1 MLKKIKHTMYFFKK
15 KTRYDFYIFKKLD
28 HMQHAKRYFYYYFI
42 HKCLVFAFQFF
53 FLEMK
58 TTQNKSKGCLSNT
71 PFNQI
76 SLNKKKSNQTRP
88 KY

>member
-1 MLKKIKHTMYFFKK
+1 MLKKIKHTMYFLIK
-15 KTRYDFYIFKKLD
+15 KTRYDFCIFKKLD

-71 PFNQI
+71 LFNQI
-76 SLNKKKSNQTRP
+76 SLNKKKSNQTRS

>member
-1 MLKKIKHTMYFFKK
+1 MLKKIKHTMYFLIK
-15 KTRYDFYIFKKLD
+15 KTRYDFCIFKKLD

-76 SLNKKKSNQTRP
+76 SLNKKKIKSN
-88 KY
+88 KA